1 MTRGYPI
8 FEGSPGIPIMDKD
21 QKNTYLLKN
30 YTMNYNHSTAVI
42 TNMTAQNT
50 RKRKSMM
57 KNKSKNTT
65 PQTIIVN

>member
-1 MTRGYPI
+1 
-8 FEGSPGIPIMDKD
+8 MDKD
-21 QKNTYLLKN
+21 QKKHILVKN